1 MKTRKSTR
9 KKKEP
14 VEEPLDIEEDVQEN
28 DDAPEEEEFSSSTSS
43 KKGPNEK
50 QVARELRRKAKED
63 LRSRNMGLGLS
74 ISSQPEESNTKKHVV
89 FGDDES
95 FEESIDE
102 HAGNDFE
109 PDEHGDDDD
118 DDDDDDAVEEVK
130 SNIARDQVLKQRAM
144 ERETATIS
152 KLKSKSKKRNKTR
165 EEKKLEEVD
174 EDDDFDEDFF
184 AQVDS
189 EMASNRHQSKKSRTN
204 GDVPKGRHTT
214 FVSAHD
220 EAPAEP
226 VQGNDNIELVVL
238 GDNEE
243 DDPEGGDYQER
254 MRIVE
259 SKLGTE
265 PSEAAKVFSRNALL
279 NGSDEVGQARKSK
292 SKEVAKA
299 NQQNGWKRSKKS
311 K

>member
-1 MKTRKSTR
+1 MQTRRSAR

-14 VEEPLDIEEDVQEN
+14 VEEPSDIEEDVQEN
-28 DDAPEEEEFSSSTSS
+28 DDAPEEEEVSSSKSS
-43 KKGPNEK
+43 KKVAKGK
-50 QVARELRRKAKED
+50 QAARELRRKTKED
-63 LRSRNMGLGLS
+63 LRSRTMGLGLS
-74 ISSQPEESNTKKHVV
+74 ISSQPEESNASKHVV
-89 FGDDES
+89 FEDDEI
-95 FEESIDE
+95 FEDTEESIDE
-102 HAGNDFE
+102 HAGNDDGPE
-109 PDEHGDDDD
+109 DHDAS
-118 DDDDDDAVEEVK
+118 DDDDAVEEVK

-152 KLKSKSKKRNKTR
+152 KLKTKPKKRNKAT
-165 EEKKLEEVD
+165 EEKKMEEVD
-174 EDDDFDEDFF
+174 ADDEFDENFF
-184 AQVDS
+184 AQVDY
-189 EMASNRHQSKKSRTN
+189 EMASTRQQRKKSRIN

-214 FVSAHD
+214 FMSAHD

-243 DDPEGGDYQER
+243 DNPEKSDYQER

-265 PSEAAKVFSRNALL
+265 PSETAKVFSRNALL
-279 NGSDEVGQARKSK
+279 NGSDGSGQARKSK
-292 SKEVAKA
+292 SKKATKA
-299 NQQNGWKRSKKS
+299 NQQTGWKRSKKI